1 MAGEERCLRLGRD
14 GKPVDAEGNA
24 VAIPQGWTFLAAGDA
39 ALTRKVTARTRFWR
53 LQAQMGRRVIS
64 KGIWADT
71 QVIEEALVEV
81 EQQRKD
87 PGYQRRLAAD
97 RKRRAVQQ
105 QVYEEEFCAAVA
117 AFLDFP
123 PCYREL
129 QQAMAGAITRH
140 AVPVGSGTVARTTR
154 IPLQERASRAVIAWM
169 RHQTTAYDSM
179 SIARIKGERRRVRR
193 LLAQRS
199 VELLAGYRQGRAID
213 PDCPLLMALEKLVP
227 AKEGNQAGTD
237 ACHSRHNLRE

>member
-71 QVIEEALVEV
+71 QVIEEARVEV

-117 AFLDFP
+117 AFLDFA

-179 SIARIKGERRRVRR
+179 SIARIKGGAAAGAAASGPAFSGVAGR
-193 LLAQRS
+193 LSAGKGHRS
-199 VELLAGYRQGRAID
+199 RLPVAHGARKTCPGQGRKPGRD
-213 PDCPLLMALEKLVP
+213 RCL
-227 AKEGNQAGTD
+227 
-237 ACHSRHNLRE
+237 SFSS